1 MRNQDEGIYPGDTSK
16 EEERK
21 KQDEG
26 SYPGDTP
33 KEEERKKKD
42 GAYPGDTPKEEE
54 RTKQDGAY
62 PGDTPKEE
70 ERTKQDEGIYPGDTS
85 NEEDM
90 RFICGCGQCSLD
102 SFLKNGCA
110 NPWDHA
116 NFPLLNTQKMGA
128 AKKLELIS
136 RLTEDARDISEKFA
150 SLTESVYCSLNDLDN
165 FNVKSLRIFL
175 LAQQKFLYMSKEK
188 CNELQ
193 QSEDVETVMTFLLT
207 ENYINW
213 FNYPLL
219 GSIVKKFKVCMTE
232 YQEYIDKDLTQFL
245 QRSLFE
251 IPADSFNISND
262 PQRSGQFILK
272 LDVINAKVS
281 LTADVLIHLRRH
293 VSIILG
299 IAIDAFEF
307 CSYNKGCIQFVL
319 AAPLSLLQNI
329 FPLPD
334 KALKS
339 LSMFRYK
346 GLHIKSVEFNNT
358 QTVHD
363 AKKVSIIYIEYITNR
378 LLFYHRKIMMK
389 NYDVMSVYLKA
400 QSLLM
405 FSQHLLS

>member
-1 MRNQDEGIYPGDTSK
+1 MYICIIEKR
-16 EEERK
+16 

-26 SYPGDTP
+26 TYPGDV
-33 KEEERKKKD
+33 
-42 GAYPGDTPKEEE
+42 
-54 RTKQDGAY
+54 
-62 PGDTPKEE
+62 PKEE
-70 ERTKQDEGIYPGDTS
+70 ERTKQDEGIYPGDIS

-102 SFLKNGCA
+102 SFLKNGCP

-116 NFPLLNTQKMGA
+116 NFPLLNTQKMSA
-128 AKKLELIS
+128 SKKLELIS
-136 RLTEDARDISEKFA
+136 RLEEDARDISEKFA
-150 SLTESVYCSLNDLDN
+150 SLTESVYRSLNYLNN
-165 FNVKSLRIFL
+165 FDVKGLRIFL
-175 LAQQKFLYMSKEK
+175 LAQQKFLYMSEEK
-188 CNELQ
+188 RSELR
-193 QSEDVETVMTFLLT
+193 QSDLGKGEDVETVIIFLLT
-207 ENYINW
+207 ENYISW

-251 IPADSFNISND
+251 IPADSFSISD
-262 PQRSGQFILK
+262 EPQRSGQFILK
-272 LDVINAKVS
+272 LDVINSKVS

-307 CSYNKGCIQFVL
+307 CSYDKGCIQFVL

-339 LSMFRYK
+339 LSMFSYK
-346 GLHIKSVEFNNT
+346 GLHIKSVEFNT
-358 QTVHD
+358 IQTV
-363 AKKVSIIYIEYITNR
+363 KKVRCMCIEYITAYFFIIGR
-378 LLFYHRKIMMK
+378 
-389 NYDVMSVYLKA
+389 
-400 QSLLM
+400 
-405 FSQHLLS
+405 